1 MKTERR
7 HELQTNVL
15 ADTLARWIERVR
27 PYSRAGLALLVALV
41 VLSAA
46 WFYLENQNT
55 RRTAEGWNEYFEA
68 INTPDPRDRLSDI
81 SQQYAGTIVS
91 EWARLSLA
99 DIQLEYGT
107 NRLFVD
113 KPVANKDLREAAE
126 KFQSILIESRQPTLL
141 ERATYGLAQAHEA
154 QGALAKAR
162 DEYRQIGKNWPD
174 SPYVAVAEARAKDL
188 DQQDTKSFY
197 DWFARYEPPRP
208 LSNEPGTPGVRP
220 DFLKDPLEGGG
231 LKIPSVTD
239 DSSTPPADSADGA
252 QPESTQPADEKP
264 ADDKPGDE
272 KPGDE
277 KPVDDKP
284 ADGAPPAES
293 K

>member
-15 ADTLARWIERVR
+15 ADALARWIERIR
-27 PYSRAGLALLVALV
+27 PYSRAGLALMVGLV
-41 VLSAA
+41 VLIFA
-46 WFYLENQNT
+46 WLYLENQNT
-55 RRTAEGWNEYFEA
+55 RQTGEGWNEYFDA

-99 DIQLEYGT
+99 EIQLENGT

-162 DEYRQIGKNWPD
+162 DEYREIVKSWPD
-174 SPYVAVAEARAKDL
+174 SPYVANAEARAKDL
-188 DQQDTKSFY
+188 DQPDTKSFY
-197 DWFARYEPPRP
+197 DWFAKYEPPRP
-208 LSNEPGTPGVRP
+208 LSSEPGTPGVRP

-239 DSSTPPADSADGA
+239 DSSAPPAGSTEPADGQ

-264 ADDKPGDE
+264 ADE
-272 KPGDE
+272 
-277 KPVDDKP
+277 KP
-284 ADGAPPAES
+284 ADGAAPAES